1 MYNKSF
7 IIKNVLDGKKNFGKL
22 ENIFVRFLY
31 IPVKKWNQ
39 FGHFF
44 SSEHKR
50 KLPANNPTC
59 KLKAD

>member
-1 MYNKSF
+1 MQNKSF

-50 KLPANNPTC
+50 KL
-59 KLKAD
+59 